1 MSSCVQYPAV
11 GCVVEYFD
19 ANAMQIAIVLEEV
32 SGKLRLMLPNRRETK
47 LAANRVLPWIS
58 APVQGFSSMSRDEM
72 VKVLEEARARRA
84 KICEEMDVISLWELA
99 QGEVDKAQASFF
111 AELLDSEPSV
121 DAVAATGHA
130 LLSCRTHFRFV
141 PPNFEIYDAETVA
154 RREEEKKKQEER
166 DRFINEAGPFVRLLL
181 AVASHKAELPA
192 RDKWPCEDVQ
202 ARLEEILRK
211 QMVDPD
217 SSTTLWQ
224 TLVKG
229 LNDDPLLSVR
239 LLLAWG
245 KLEPHHNY
253 WLDKAGYDPGDT
265 WWQKQEEAARAL
277 ADNPEIAALEACD
290 LPFVSIDGDSTE
302 DIDDAFYIEGHEDGS
317 MTLTLA
323 LACPALGWPFGSK
336 FDSLVRYRGTSVYLP
351 EGDYHMLPRF
361 LGTDALS
368 LFAGKDRPA
377 LVFRQDIAKDGS
389 VRELCS
395 FEVRKVRLAANLRYA
410 KCQEVLDGTASED
423 NPSLAYADM
432 LKLAAEFSRRRKAY
446 RISRG
451 AVILDKREPQILLF
465 GEGEDVKVE
474 LCPGKPSC
482 EAHRVGSGKARALCF
497 PHPERG
503 HSSGIRRYLERSRAH
518 DRDHALHGAFH
529 TGNPAPHA
537 RGPGPFLLRAH
548 DLALEALR
556 RPCERG
562 PDPLLPC
569 LWRAEICRKGAG
581 RHPAWAAHCPG
592 WGRTDSALPSPLLEA
607 ALFQPEGRGRV
618 VARRCHGRKRHAVFR
633 VPA

>member
-211 QMVDPD
+211 QMVEPD

-336 FDSLVRYRGTSVYLP
+336 FDNLVRYRGTSVYLP

-432 LKLAAEFSRRRKAY
+432 LKLAAEFSRKRKAY

-451 AVILDKREPQILLF
+451 AVILDNACIPDGTIIAAGAVVLSGSVLEP
-465 GEGEDVKVE
+465 GVYAGVPARKVKDASAAVT
-474 LCPGKPSC
+474 
-482 EAHRVGSGKARALCF
+482 ARTHDNAA
-497 PHPERG
+497 G
-503 HSSGIRRYLERSRAH
+503 YLEYKSWY
-518 DRDHALHGAFH
+518 
-529 TGNPAPHA
+529 
-537 RGPGPFLLRAH
+537 
-548 DLALEALR
+548 E
-556 RPCERG
+556 
-562 PDPLLPC
+562 
-569 LWRAEICRKGAG
+569 K
-581 RHPAWAAHCPG
+581 
-592 WGRTDSALPSPLLEA
+592 
-607 ALFQPEGRGRV
+607 
-618 VARRCHGRKRHAVFR
+618 
-633 VPA
+633 